1 MNFLKALKT
10 KPKENKNIPEV
21 EIEKTFDKE
30 GNKIIN
36 GYKVLEYIGCGSY
49 SKVKLVEKNGQ
60 KYAMKIINKENLK
73 RKKGFLKNKD
83 GKVIVNSLLENAM
96 KEIAILKKTNH
107 KNIIK
112 LYEIIYNNEKNKMY
126 LILEYIQNG
135 NLITFDEEEEM
146 FVINE
151 NYVKENKEIE
161 KSFYSEDEIRNF
173 VRDISLGIN
182 YLHHQGII
190 HRDIK
195 PDNIL
200 INDKFICKITDFNVS
215 AMLPDVNNDDIGK
228 KIVGTDLFRAPETC
242 MVDENGEMKEL
253 KGKPLDIWA
262 LGITTYLIA
271 YRNYP
276 FKLGYVV
283 SPLKLFKTIINNKLV
298 FPDEINENTQIN
310 NNNDNDN
317 NNDNKNNTDN
327 DNESSDKSESN
338 ISEELD
344 YSEVKYSDDFK
355 NFIRGCLEKNPEK
368 RFTIQDILNNKWINE
383 NCVPLKDIQDLEK
396 IYVNKMEIN
405 DCIGFFE
412 PKKFIKNYADWAK
425 ERFKNCNIKDNIEK
439 IKISLS
445 PGKLRMK
452 KSSKTE
458 IENDNDKD
466 LKDKNSNDD
475 IDHLINIKPIS
486 KYFDFDISKKQ
497 ISEDEKNKKDDKE
510 IHYNLKTIFMKRN
523 KNENL
528 LTNINNI
535 YLEKKI
541 IFTDNIPRRK
551 ITIKNNIGNI
561 NKLNN
566 PLLKYMNN
574 YIKKPLILP
583 KIDSFSNR
591 NLNSLEY
598 EALKRKDSYEKL
610 KVYNSYKLMLVQK
623 YNALQ
628 ERKKSFKNIFKNK
641 NKLFTPIKK
650 NEHSYSN
657 EKTISPEVCLAQKI
671 NKNLSLIKIKFP
683 NFNSYRKKSNY
694 HSILNHSDLSQR
706 KFN

>member
-49 SKVKLVEKNGQ
+49 SKVKLVEKDGQ

-228 KIVGTDLFRAPETC
+228 KIVGTDPYHDNDYDCQRV
-242 MVDENGEMKEL
+242 VDMKRVSIRYGERTILKDVDWTIMNGERWALSGQNGSGKSTLLSLVCADNPQSYACDITLFDRPRGSGESIWDIKKHIGYVSPEMHRSYKRNLPAIRIVASGLMDSIGLYAIPNAQDYDKCRWWLDIFGIGDLADKPFLQISSGEQRL
-253 KGKPLDIWA
+253 VLLARAFVKDPQLLILDEPLHGLDLWNRRLTKDVIETFCQRKGK
-262 LGITTYLIA
+262 TLIMVTH
-271 YRNYP
+271 Y
-276 FKLGYVV
+276 
-283 SPLKLFKTIINNKLV
+283 
-298 FPDEINENTQIN
+298 Q
-310 NNNDNDN
+310 
-317 NNDNKNNTDN
+317 
-327 DNESSDKSESN
+327 
-338 ISEELD
+338 EELPN
-344 YSEVKYSDDFK
+344 VIT
-355 NFIRGCLEKNPEK
+355 N
-368 RFTIQDILNNKWINE
+368 
-383 NCVPLKDIQDLEK
+383 
-396 IYVNKMEIN
+396 
-405 DCIGFFE
+405 
-412 PKKFIKNYADWAK
+412 
-425 ERFKNCNIKDNIEK
+425 
-439 IKISLS
+439 
-445 PGKLRMK
+445 
-452 KSSKTE
+452 
-458 IENDNDKD
+458 
-466 LKDKNSNDD
+466 
-475 IDHLINIKPIS
+475 HL
-486 KYFDFDISKKQ
+486 FLKKQ
-497 ISEDEKNKKDDKE
+497 I
-510 IHYNLKTIFMKRN
+510 
-523 KNENL
+523 
-528 LTNINNI
+528 
-535 YLEKKI
+535 
-541 IFTDNIPRRK
+541 
-551 ITIKNNIGNI
+551 
-561 NKLNN
+561 
-566 PLLKYMNN
+566 
-574 YIKKPLILP
+574 
-583 KIDSFSNR
+583 
-591 NLNSLEY
+591 
-598 EALKRKDSYEKL
+598 
-610 KVYNSYKLMLVQK
+610 
-623 YNALQ
+623 
-628 ERKKSFKNIFKNK
+628 
-641 NKLFTPIKK
+641 
-650 NEHSYSN
+650 
-657 EKTISPEVCLAQKI
+657 
-671 NKNLSLIKIKFP
+671 
-683 NFNSYRKKSNY
+683 
-694 HSILNHSDLSQR
+694 
-706 KFN
+706 